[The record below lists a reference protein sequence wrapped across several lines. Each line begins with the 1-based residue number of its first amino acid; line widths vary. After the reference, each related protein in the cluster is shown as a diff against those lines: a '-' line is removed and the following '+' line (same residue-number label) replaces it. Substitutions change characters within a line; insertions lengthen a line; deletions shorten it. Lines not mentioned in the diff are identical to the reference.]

1 MRIEPPVISSSQPAI
16 TAGKTACERRGNA
29 TNTKAMMM
37 MLKRFFSDGI

>member
-1 MRIEPPVISSSQPAI
+1 MRIEPPVISSSQH
-16 TAGKTACERRGNA
+16 A